1 VIWKILFSSELGIID
16 SIGANGKPSVAV
28 IAEPE
33 NRSHFPRG
41 AFKLT
46 PAQAMKFTE
55 QLQMMFRAPKLTRTR
70 IVLAVAVAVTADS
83 LQFFL
88 GPVGWAFPDQAID
101 MVAFVLTAWA
111 VGFHL
116 LLLPTF
122 IAELFPVVDL
132 LPTWTACV
140 IAVIALRKREQRE
153 LPPPPLPDHRE

>member
-16 SIGANGKPSVAV
+16 SIGANGKPVVAV
-28 IAEPE
+28 IPAPE

-55 QLQMMFRAPKLTRTR
+55 QLQMMFRAPKLTWTR

-88 GPVGWAFPDQAID
+88 GPAGWAFPDQVID
-101 MVAFVLTAWA
+101 LLAMLLTAWA
-111 VGFHL
+111 IGFHL

-122 IAELFPVVDL
+122 LAELFPVVDM

-140 IAVIALRKREQRE
+140 IAVIALRKREQRAV
-153 LPPPPLPDHRE
+153 PPPLPDRRE